1 MTKPD
6 KIKNEVKFLCK
17 KTSYIKVENKER
29 IIHKHIYENEIS
41 NKGRWTKE
49 EHENFLKGIGL
60 FGTKWKKI
68 KNIIRTRDLNQI
80 GSHAQKYYL
89 RMKSCKDETLGI
101 DFTLDSIKSIK
112 DMIDQIKSMNNNCFR
127 LNAMD
132 AINKNM
138 I

>member
-1 MTKPD
+1 MTADREIINNLVIQDNNTKKPVFKIFNNYLEMTKPD

-60 FGTKWKKI
+60 FGTK
-68 KNIIRTRDLNQI
+68 
-80 GSHAQKYYL
+80 
-89 RMKSCKDETLGI
+89 
-101 DFTLDSIKSIK
+101 
-112 DMIDQIKSMNNNCFR
+112 
-127 LNAMD
+127 
-132 AINKNM
+132 
-138 I
+138 